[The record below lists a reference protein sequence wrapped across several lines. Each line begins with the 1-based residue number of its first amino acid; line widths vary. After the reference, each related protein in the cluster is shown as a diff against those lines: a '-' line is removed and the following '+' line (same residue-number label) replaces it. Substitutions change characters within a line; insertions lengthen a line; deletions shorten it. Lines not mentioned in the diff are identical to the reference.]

1 MPTKISLNQ
10 LLDFLN
16 LYQLAKNF
24 RIKKFSKKYGSVT
37 HNFIRASSTMPKYRK
52 ELMIQFLE
60 NAQTDRMD
68 GRMEGQTNR
77 IS

>member
-1 MPTKISLNQ
+1 MAFFSAHFP
-10 LLDFLN
+10 
-16 LYQLAKNF
+16 NF
-24 RIKKFSKKYGSVT
+24 GSKKFSKKYGSVT

-60 NAQTDRMD
+60 NAQIDRTD
-68 GRMEGQTNR
+68 GRMEGQTNP